1 VIAFLDR
8 EQTVLEKTFAA
19 ADVLI
24 PAPVLGEL
32 YHGAYRSRRS
42 AANVA
47 RIDSLVESHTV
58 VDVDAETARRYGII
72 KSALRRKGTPI
83 PDNDIWIAALAQQYS
98 AAVATH
104 DAHFDAIEGLEIAR
118 W

>member
-1 VIAFLDR
+1 VNGRFALDTNLVIAFLDR
-8 EQTVLEKTFAA
+8 EQAVLEKTFAA

-58 VDVDAETARRYGII
+58 VDIDADTARRYGII

-83 PDNDIWIAALAQQYS
+83 PDNASGSRPRAL
-98 AAVATH
+98 V
-104 DAHFDAIEGLEIAR
+104 G
-118 W
+118 